1 MSGERPSYAELF
13 GRSREELLDALADGI
28 ERLHREKT
36 KLEKKVRADSK
47 RAKKTDAET
56 KAAERVEQGDF
67 LYDFVR
73 MNVDYLNQMARLG
86 SSYSVVAGR
95 VLEKLYDRFA
105 PRDASTVDD
114 APPQKAPRPG
124 PSQRRRK

>member
-28 ERLHREKT
+28 ERVHLEKK
-36 KLEKKVRADSK
+36 KLEKQVKAGSKRPKKADSE
-47 RAKKTDAET
+47 TEGAEH
-56 KAAERVEQGDF
+56 GDF

-105 PRDASTVDD
+105 PREDLDDPRAPEPKAS
-114 APPQKAPRPG
+114 KPRSG
-124 PSQRRRK
+124 PSRRRRT